1 MNVKHLFFVPLL
13 MLVMACATTSS
24 GTQVQSSSQPPSQPV
39 AGTPVEQG
47 RDNAPTAY
55 FDFDDV
61 LIPTEMSIVPKT
73 SLLIE
78 TPHVK
83 AGVVNFEGRVEPISL
98 FNFFV
103 VNMPKDGWQ
112 LRSYIKY
119 GRYILV
125 FEKTDRDCII
135 TINES
140 ALKTSMEVWITPRI
154 ADKMGRQTPEVTN
167 MGTALAQ

>member
-1 MNVKHLFFVPLL
+1 MNARFFKLWTLALLFLFST
-13 MLVMACATTSS
+13 ACATTG
-24 GTQVQSSSQPPSQPV
+24 GTEIQSSSEPEPGAPPAAATDP
-39 AGTPVEQG
+39 
-47 RDNAPTAY
+47 APQTSTAY

-61 LIPTEMSIVPKT
+61 LIPTEMTIVPKT

-125 FEKTDRDCII
+125 FEKKDRDCII
-135 TINES
+135 TIEES
-140 ALKTSMEVWITPRI
+140 TLTTSMEVWITPRI
-154 ADKMGRQTPEVTN
+154 ADKMV
-167 MGTALAQ
+167 GTSSTELGTDLKP